1 MRHLK
6 EFINFDHLDELNIT
20 GHWIERTSGENG
32 NPSGSRAVPYS
43 DSTLLGFEID
53 GFKDE
58 NGTLVASKSIEDV
71 IGIDKDKAN
80 KFVSFALLSM
90 TTSKE
95 LEDWSPENM
104 KEFILL
110 RLGKI
115 CFLTPNGKKFCVM
128 MKAGVGKKNTDYK
141 FYPPGD
147 VVWAMVKN
155 FDDAMTFKFYD
166 DSPTGEKQMV
176 YSSQKDS
183 ERTFDYFSKHHEFF
197 EIYGEKFEVIIDL
210 SDSVSGKR
218 ELSLNDSGIRQK
230 IKDQIS
236 GKDVKFGPSQTEF
249 TLPKKEQQ
257 MTLFPELT
265 IMMKGS
271 DKEGMVEYEISASK
285 SDPRKADILN
295 RDTMLKDK
303 MIKIKLI
310 KLDSSGNP
318 VMLKKPDGTETIY
331 AISKDIEPG
340 MPLMVKDRS
349 GVYRNARVSQKLYIK
364 DERVYEPIGL
374 LYRFV

>member
-6 EFINFDHLDELNIT
+6 EFINFDHIDELNIT
-20 GHWIERTSGENG
+20 DHWIERSSGKNG
-32 NPSGSRAVPYS
+32 DLSGSRAVPYS
-43 DSTLLGFEID
+43 NSTPLGFEID

-58 NGTLVASKSIEDV
+58 NGTLVASKNIEDV
-71 IGIDKDKAN
+71 IGITDTKAN
-80 KFVSFALLSM
+80 ALVSFALLSM
-90 TTSKE
+90 TMSKE
-95 LEDWSPENM
+95 LEDWNPENM
-104 KEFILL
+104 KEFVLL

-115 CFLTPNGKKFCVM
+115 CFLTPNGKKFYAM
-128 MKAGVGKKNTDYK
+128 IKAGVGKKNIDYK

-197 EIYGEKFEVIIDL
+197 EIYGEKFEVVIDL
-210 SDSVSGKR
+210 SDSVAGKR

-236 GKDVKFGPSQTEF
+236 GKDVKFGPSQIGF

-257 MTLFPELT
+257 MTLFPDLT

-271 DKEGMVEYEISASK
+271 DKEGMVEYKISASR
-285 SDPRKADILN
+285 SDSQRADILN

-310 KLDSSGNP
+310 KLDSNGNP
-318 VMLKKPDGTETIY
+318 VMLKKADGTETIY

-340 MPLMVKDRS
+340 MPLMIKDRS